1 MDLVSGCKGLTR
13 AFAAAAAL
21 LLAATPALAETGAVP
36 GRVNPYG
43 LATYPDAAR
52 TCPHLPRGQF
62 ARCVAQS
69 DILNSASA
77 RARTSGKRILV
88 LVGADWCVWCAVLN
102 RYIDGWADP
111 ALEPMA
117 AGTAGDADTLARFVA
132 RNFVIAELN
141 AESTDIEETLK
152 RAQLTPGNL
161 RELPAA
167 FVISHGAVQVVN
179 FRRAEIRRGST
190 QGYSRTALLNI
201 LRQSVTLAEADAR
214 AATATA
220 D

>member
-1 MDLVSGCKGLTR
+1 MDLVSGRTGLAR
-13 AFAAAAAL
+13 ALAAATL
-21 LLAATPALAETGAVP
+21 LLAALPAAAETGAVP
-36 GRVNPYG
+36 ARVNPYG
-43 LATYPDAAR
+43 LSTYPDAAR

-69 DILNSASA
+69 DILNAAAA
-77 RARTSGKRILV
+77 RARTSGKRVLV
-88 LVGADWCVWCAVLN
+88 LVGADWCVWCVVLN

-132 RNFVIAELN
+132 RNFVVAELN
-141 AESTDIEETLK
+141 AESTDIAQTLQ
-152 RAQLTPGNL
+152 RAQLTPGAV

-167 FVISHGAVQVVN
+167 FVISHGAVQVVD
-179 FRRAEIRRGST
+179 FRRAELTKGST
-190 QGYSRTALLNI
+190 KGYSRLALLRI
-201 LRQSVTLAEADAR
+201 LRQSVTLAQADHAM
-214 AATATA
+214 ATTA

>member
-1 MDLVSGCKGLTR
+1 MILVSGGMGLTR
-13 AFAAAAAL
+13 ALIAAAAL
-21 LLAATPALAETGAVP
+21 LLAAAPAAAGKGAVP

-52 TCPHLPRGQF
+52 ACPHLPRGQF
-62 ARCVAQS
+62 ARCIAQS
-69 DILNSASA
+69 DILNSAA
-77 RARTSGKRILV
+77 TRARTSGKRVLV

-111 ALEPMA
+111 AMEPMA

-132 RNFVIAELN
+132 RNFVVAELN
-141 AESTDIEETLK
+141 ADSTDIAETLK
-152 RAQLTPGNL
+152 RAQLTPAAV

-167 FVISHGAVQVVN
+167 FVISHGAVQVVD
-179 FRRAEIRRGST
+179 FRRAELNHGST
-190 QGYSRTALLNI
+190 KGYSRMALLRI
-201 LRQSVTLAEADAR
+201 LRQSVTLAEADAQ
-214 AATATA
+214 AATA

>member
-1 MDLVSGCKGLTR
+1 MGLVSGCRGLTR
-13 AFAAAAAL
+13 ALVAAA
-21 LLAATPALAETGAVP
+21 
-36 GRVNPYG
+36 
-43 LATYPDAAR
+43 
-52 TCPHLPRGQF
+52 
-62 ARCVAQS
+62 
-69 DILNSASA
+69 A

-117 AGTAGDADTLARFVA
+117 AGAAGDADTLARFVA
-132 RNFVIAELN
+132 RNFVVAELN
-141 AESTDIEETLK
+141 AESTDIDETLK
-152 RAQLTPGNL
+152 RAQLTPAAV

-201 LRQSVTLAEADAR
+201 LRQSVILAETDAR